1 MTDSLFLKK
10 MPTTQESMEY
20 ILITHVVLV
29 AISLFILIVQFIH
42 VNVNF
47 ELLEKQILQLVGRI
61 ESLEQE
67 QYEVNR
73 FLFAPSTKEQ
83 VEEAETAEEAEE
95 AEETDMLSVDMEE
108 SKED

>member
-1 MTDSLFLKK
+1 MSASSTSNDYSIDYTFLVHA
-10 MPTTQESMEY
+10 T
-20 ILITHVVLV
+20 LV

-67 QYEVNR
+67 QYEVNQ
-73 FLFAPSTKEQ
+73 FLFSPSTKEQ
-83 VEEAETAEEAEE
+83 IEESETAEEAEE
-95 AEETDMLSVDMEE
+95 AEETDRLNVDMEE